1 MTTVQIL
8 LPETTAEKYQQL
20 TEQQKDVLSALIS
33 DSLSESPDLLE
44 VMDYISFKA
53 QKRGL
58 TPDILNELLA
68 E

>member
-53 QKRGL
+53 QKCGL

>member
-8 LPETTAEKYQQL
+8 LPKTTAEKYQQL